1 LKDYEYVILWLDYF
15 NKNLTRAKGRKI
27 KKEQA
32 IFDPTLTDLI
42 SAARESGFDPKS
54 DQINDGARYPRRAF
68 VKSGYIALP
77 KNDSRKKNKL
87 IITLAQRM
95 LKNRTNW
102 ARH

>member
-1 LKDYEYVILWLDYF
+1 LKDYDYVILWLDYF

-32 IFDPTLTDLI
+32 IFDPTLSDLLH
-42 SAARESGFDPKS
+42 AARESGYNLEQ

-77 KNDSRKKNKL
+77 KKEDLKKNAL
-87 IITLAQRM
+87 IIALAQRM
-95 LKNRTNW
+95 LKNRTKSFK
-102 ARH
+102 H